1 MKDDL
6 LYIRDPVE
14 RSTTV
19 LNAITDLA
27 IEARYLSVVSH
38 PNIIRVRGFGRCD
51 PFSGGYFIVMDRLVN
66 TLTEEIDE
74 WNRRVKRLT
83 GLSGLCCNNE
93 SLDMLWEEQLMAAYG
108 LASALNHMH
117 SQK

>member
-1 MKDDL
+1 M
-6 LYIRDPVE
+6 E
-14 RSTTV
+14 RSTAV
-19 LNAITDLA
+19 LSAITDLA

-38 PNIIRVRGFGRCD
+38 PNIIRVRGFSSCD

-66 TLTEEIDE
+66 TLTDQIGE

-83 GLSGLCCNNE
+83 SLSGLCCNNE
-93 SLDMLWEEQLMAAYG
+93 SIDILWEEQLMAAYG
-108 LASALNHMH
+108 LASALNYMH

>member
-1 MKDDL
+1 

-83 GLSGLCCNNE
+83 GLSGLCCKNE